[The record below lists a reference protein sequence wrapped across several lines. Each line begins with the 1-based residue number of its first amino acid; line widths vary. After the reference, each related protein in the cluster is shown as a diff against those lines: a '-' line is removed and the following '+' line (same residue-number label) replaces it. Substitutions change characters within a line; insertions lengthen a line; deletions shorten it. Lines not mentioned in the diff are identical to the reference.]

1 MTDMGEYYMNRTS
14 VMKGLLQE
22 ENNNILVLVVYNTY
36 ITVDTLVKSNMSVS

>member
-1 MTDMGEYYMNRTS
+1 MGEYYMNRTS
-14 VMKGLLQE
+14 VMKGSLQE